1 MEDAA
6 NQVITNA
13 FAESFWLGVAVVL
26 VIGNIGFLVF
36 TVKYFYKQ
44 IQAERTKSD
53 SLRDKYEANQKE
65 DLKLL
70 LEVQHAIKELNG
82 SDVKRVLSEINI
94 KIERILLTVTTRQ

>member
-6 NQVITNA
+6 SQVINNA

-26 VIGNIGFLVF
+26 VTGNIGFLVF

-44 IQAERTKSD
+44 IQAERIKNDT
-53 SLRDKYEANQKE
+53 LRDKYESTQKE

-70 LEVQHAIKELNG
+70 MEVQHALKELNG
-82 SDVKRVLSEINI
+82 SDVRRVLTEINI
-94 KIERILLTVTTRQ
+94 KIERILLTVTTKQ